1 MKILVAYFSETG
13 NTKRI
18 AEAIGEEATAGGHEV
33 CVKVVGK
40 VGENQMDDYDI
51 LFVGSTCHSSDL
63 AAPVKQFL
71 SRIPDGAK
79 FKLAGFVTH
88 STVMPERDARQKELY
103 ERWAGKCPITF
114 DTAAKEKGVDF
125 LGFFH
130 CQGAP
135 SPPIEEFIRQSVIPN
150 DEEWEE
156 YIAEAR
162 KHPTSEDV
170 DDARV
175 FARDVLSVSPQ

>member
-1 MKILVAYFSETG
+1 MKILVTYFSETG
-13 NTKRI
+13 NTKKI
-18 AEAIGEEATAGGHEV
+18 AEAIGEEARAGGHEAS
-33 CVKVVGK
+33 VKVVGE
-40 VGENQMDDYDI
+40 VDEDQMRDCEV

-71 SRIPDGAK
+71 SRIPDAAK

-88 STVMPERDARQKELY
+88 STVIPDGDARQKELY

-114 DTAAKEKGVDF
+114 ETAAKEKGIDLV
-125 LGFFH
+125 GFFN

-135 SPPIEEFIRQSVIPN
+135 SPPIEEFIRRAVIPN
-150 DEEWEE
+150 DKEWEE

-170 DDARV
+170 AAARA
-175 FARDVLSVSPQ
+175 FARDVLNKGLE